1 MRHLILVDILTPRHR
16 LRNGDHELLRIFEK
30 GREPLQEA
38 VLILTHEEWA
48 RGVVFLLPKRAHVV
62 IQCASGNSNFEIS
75 ERCEI
80 CRRHIGGP
88 TLAERLL
95 QSFSFV
101 SFSSFDSSSFGI
113 VNFNLLHGGTI
124 QRQYPEQEVSHK
136 IEQLGCI
143 VLLLVD
149 CPARSRVSTWYSW
162 RCAPHPRR
170 RRISGRVYSPPM
182 HWADSSP
189 VTDPCT

>member
-1 MRHLILVDILTPRHR
+1 LRHLILVDILTPRHR

-88 TLAERLL
+88 TLAERSL

-101 SFSSFDSSSFGI
+101 SFSSSDSSSSGI

-149 CPARSRVSTWYSW
+149 CPARSRVST
-162 RCAPHPRR
+162 
-170 RRISGRVYSPPM
+170 
-182 HWADSSP
+182 
-189 VTDPCT
+189 